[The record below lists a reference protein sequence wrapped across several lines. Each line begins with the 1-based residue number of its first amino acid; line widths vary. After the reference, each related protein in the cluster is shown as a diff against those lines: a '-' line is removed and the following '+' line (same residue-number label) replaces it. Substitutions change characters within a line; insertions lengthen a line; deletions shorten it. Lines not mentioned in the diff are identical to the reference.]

1 MLSGGQTL
9 PLRQQMNTRGVPIQL
24 CIQMADFAP
33 TIYKCANNV
42 DHLDY
47 DYSEDFTPIGTTT
60 DGCGVFTVLY
70 WKDDDYGITG
80 LERANVLYGP
90 EEPLPGYDEECPF

>member
-1 MLSGGQTL
+1 
-9 PLRQQMNTRGVPIQL
+9 
-24 CIQMADFAP
+24 MADFAP

-70 WKDDDYGITG
+70 WKDNDYGITG